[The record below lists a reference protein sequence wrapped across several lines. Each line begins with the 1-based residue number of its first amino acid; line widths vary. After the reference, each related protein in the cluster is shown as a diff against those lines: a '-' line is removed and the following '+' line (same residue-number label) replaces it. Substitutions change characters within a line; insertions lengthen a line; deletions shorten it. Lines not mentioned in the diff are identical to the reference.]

1 MTAPMT
7 PWTLRMP
14 VPVEFGAG
22 ALAKLPAYLPGLRRA
37 LVVTGRQAMKKAG
50 VTDRLGAVLG
60 GAGIGHEVFDELSAE
75 PEHTEIEAAGELA
88 RSMGADVIIGCGGGS
103 AMDAAKAV
111 AVAATHPGPI
121 MDYIV
126 NGPRQITGA
135 TLPIAAVSSTSG
147 TGSHVG
153 RVAVL
158 SDRVRRIKRA
168 LISDGLYPRAA
179 ICDPEILRTMPREV
193 TAGTGF
199 DAFAQALEG
208 FLSRSENPLGNLCAE
223 EAMRIIFDALPQVLE
238 HPDDLELRNR
248 MAWGDTLA
256 GLSLATNAVV
266 IPHVIGMALGGRY
279 GIPHGRSIA
288 TVMGACLRHSRP
300 GAVRKLAHIAGLLG
314 CREARGDEALA
325 EWTIAAIEGFIARIG
340 MRKSIVEYGVPEADF
355 DGIAAEVRANFG
367 ARVDAD
373 PVPTDADGLAAI
385 LRASARR

>member
-1 MTAPMT
+1 MNAPMT

-14 VPVEFGAG
+14 VPVEFGVG
-22 ALAKLPAYLPGLRRA
+22 ALAKLPTYFSGLRRA

-50 VTDRLGAVLG
+50 VTDRLGAVLS
-60 GAGIGHEVFDELSAE
+60 GAGIEHAVFDDLSAE
-75 PEHTEIEAAGELA
+75 PEHTEIEAAGERA
-88 RSMGADVIIGCGGGS
+88 RMMRADVIVGCGGGS

-111 AVAATHPGPI
+111 AVAATHSGPV

-126 NGPRQITGA
+126 NGPRPITGA

-158 SDRVRRIKRA
+158 SDRAKRIKRA
-168 LISDGLYPRAA
+168 LISDSLYPRVA

-193 TAGTGF
+193 TASTGF

-223 EAMRIIFDALPQVLE
+223 EAMRVIFDALPRVLE
-238 HPDDLELRNR
+238 QPDDLELRNR

-256 GLSLATNAVV
+256 GISLATNAVV
-266 IPHVIGMALGGRY
+266 IPHVIGMVLGGRY
-279 GIPHGRSIA
+279 GISHGRSIA
-288 TVMGACLRHSRP
+288 TVTGACLRHSRP

-314 CREARGDEALA
+314 CREASDDEARA
-325 EWTIAAIEGFIARIG
+325 GWSIGAIEGFIARIG
-340 MRKSIVEYGVPEADF
+340 MQKNVLEYGVPEADF

-373 PVPTDADGLAAI
+373 PVPTDAAGLAAI
-385 LRASARR
+385 LRASVRR